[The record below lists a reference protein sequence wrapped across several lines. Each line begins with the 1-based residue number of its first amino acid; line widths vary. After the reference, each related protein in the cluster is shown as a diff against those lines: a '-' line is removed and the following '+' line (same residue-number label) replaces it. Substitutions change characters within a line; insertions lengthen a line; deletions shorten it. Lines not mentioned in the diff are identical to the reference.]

1 MASIALHISQNG
13 IETISFL
20 DNDPIKREQTIK
32 LYNFIKSDL
41 EKLEKKVIQNYL
53 SISQEESGNEK

>member
-41 EKLEKKVIQNYL
+41 EKLEKKVLQYCPSNIL
-53 SISQEESGNEK
+53 EESENEK